1 MRDLIYLCPP
11 GSFFFFFLI
20 NVLFMGFLVL
30 GVFLVD
36 LCGMRD
42 LPQPGL
48 EPIPPAVEIEF

>member
-1 MRDLIYLCPP
+1 
-11 GSFFFFFLI
+11 
-20 NVLFMGFLVL
+20 MGFLVL

>member
-11 GSFFFFFLI
+11 RSFFFKEI

-30 GVFLVD
+30 GVFLAH

-48 EPIPPAVEIEF
+48 EPIPPAVEMES